1 MKFLLASLGSRGD
14 VEPCAAIGRELQ
26 RRGHQVC
33 MAVPPNFLGFIESAG
48 LPAVTHGPD
57 QVLQNASIERIYGK
71 TPVPAMA
78 AFATLQHVTELLPEL
93 GKSLTWLTEGADLLL
108 TDASEQGLAA
118 NVAEYY
124 GIPMAALHI
133 FPLEPGGTD
142 WQITKEAEDANAGHL
157 ACRRKRDPRRDNR
170 SRSRPT
176 TNSSFPNWQPNGPN
190 TTSDGRSLAGS
201 RWSCRR
207 MPTTRS
213 RRGLPREPRRSTS
226 ASAAACDSQMPL
238 TRSRSSARFAR
249 S

>member
-48 LPAVTHGPD
+48 LPAVPHGPD
-57 QVLQNASIERIYGK
+57 QVLQNATIERTYGK
-71 TPVPAMA
+71 TPNPAMA
-78 AFATLQHVTELLPEL
+78 AYATLKHDTELLPEL
-93 GKSLTWLTEGADLLL
+93 SKSLAWLTEGADLLL

-142 WQITKEAEDANAGHL
+142 WQVSKEAEDTQ
-157 ACRRKRDPRRDNR
+157 RRA
-170 SRSRPT
+170 
-176 TNSSFPNWQPNGPN
+176 
-190 TTSDGRSLAGS
+190 L
-201 RWSCRR
+201 
-207 MPTTRS
+207 
-213 RRGLPREPRRSTS
+213 GLPEEVPPSTRQPLEIQ
-226 ASAAACDSQMPL
+226 AYDELFFPERAAKWAEL
-238 TRSRSSARFAR
+238 
-249 S
+249 